1 MSNWIPLL
9 VAIIPATI
17 TGFVTYQC
25 TKYKN
30 TFDKER
36 LEKAYDKFYFPIM
49 KMIRNENSLD
59 EIKQKTIDLITVYN
73 KYIDTPTINLANDFI
88 NAKKKQEN
96 KKYEHYKNNIIDN
109 NYILRRKLGYY
120 ESGFWLKI
128 QYLTPWQILNLF
140 FLLAI
145 SVFTVVGIIYS
156 ISLGI
161 NGNTN
166 ESLAFSLAFSLVIVA
181 VFMFTELILI
191 ITEAVR
197 KYMNRKNRRLQEE
210 LEKIKINKK

>member
-1 MSNWIPLL
+1 MANSQ
-9 VAIIPATI
+9 
-17 TGFVTYQC
+17 FV
-25 TKYKN
+25 
-30 TFDKER
+30 
-36 LEKAYDKFYFPIM
+36 
-49 KMIRNENSLD
+49 
-59 EIKQKTIDLITVYN
+59 
-73 KYIDTPTINLANDFI
+73 
-88 NAKKKQEN
+88 
-96 KKYEHYKNNIIDN
+96 
-109 NYILRRKLGYY
+109 
-120 ESGFWLKI
+120 
-128 QYLTPWQILNLF
+128 
-140 FLLAI
+140 LLAI